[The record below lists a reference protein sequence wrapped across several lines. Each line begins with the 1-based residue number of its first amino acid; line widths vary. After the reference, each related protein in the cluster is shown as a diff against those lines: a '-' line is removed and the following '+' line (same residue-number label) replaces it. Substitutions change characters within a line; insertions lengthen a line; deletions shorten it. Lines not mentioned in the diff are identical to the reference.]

1 MNLIITNRARLLAR
15 YGETGLASIAASV
28 EQLRQAWLADDHTQR
43 PYFAYVDDAASLAPL
58 GLQPIIASG
67 ATPDQSEAI
76 AICSLLTALEA
87 RGQQVEHLLI
97 LGGPNVVPFFSLA
110 NPVLDA
116 DREVLSDNPYGTRGN
131 DNLVPDR
138 AVGRMPDAEP
148 PDATPLL
155 RALQTAIALRTV
167 QISPAPKHLDPAPA
181 ATAAARPGCL
191 HPFAASSADKGLST
205 GSAMPSITNPV
216 AAQLIAPNSPAA
228 HNERGF
234 GYAAEIWQNSSRLIY
249 QTVTRVAGGDD
260 LRICPPTTTTDFQP
274 QWLQNRFLYFN
285 LHGVVDNSPW
295 FGQSLPLIASTP
307 FSYPVALRPEQLRA
321 SESIISL
328 FAPFVFSEACYGAY
342 ITGKATNA
350 AMCLSFLASGA
361 AVFVGATVTSY
372 GRPDP
377 PLSEADLLS
386 VLFFE
391 HLYNGLTVGRALVEA
406 RRDYARIMLQQH
418 GSLDDDD
425 EKTLLEFVVY
435 GDPTLRAFLCGN
447 VECKGGLRPPRLPH
461 CTIGG
466 SVLPSSRTNL
476 TC

>member
-15 YGETGLASIAASV
+15 YGETGLASIAASA

-43 PYFAYVDDAASLAPL
+43 PYFAYVDDAASLIPL
-58 GLQPIIASG
+58 GLQPIVASG
-67 ATPDQSEAI
+67 ATPDQSEAT
-76 AICSLLTALEA
+76 AICNLLTALEA

-97 LGGPNVVPFFSLA
+97 LGGPNVIPFFSLD
-110 NPVLDA
+110 NPVLDV
-116 DREVLSDNPYGTRGN
+116 DHEVLSDNPYSARGN

-155 RALQTAIALRTV
+155 RALQTAVAVRTM
-167 QISPAPKHLDPAPA
+167 QLPPAPKQPDPAPA

-191 HPFAASSADKGLST
+191 HPFAGNNADKGLPT
-205 GSAMPSITNPV
+205 GSAMMPPSTPNPSLNV
-216 AAQLIAPNSPAA
+216 IAPA

-249 QTVTRVAGGDD
+249 QTVTRIAGGED
-260 LRICPPTTTTDFQP
+260 LRICPPITAEEFQP

-406 RRDYARIMLQQH
+406 RRDYARTMLQQH

-435 GDPTLRAFLCGN
+435 GDPTLRAFLRQC
-447 VECKGGLRPPRLPH
+447 
-461 CTIGG
+461 
-466 SVLPSSRTNL
+466 
-476 TC
+476 